1 VNGEKD
7 LFGDASV
14 VLVPLPGHTPGS
26 LGALVNLDRDGPF
39 LLASDAISL
48 RQSLDT
54 DIAPRNTW
62 NVEALL
68 KSFEEVRRIENSG
81 ATIICGHD
89 DLQWQSLRK
98 GNRGYE

>member
-1 VNGEKD
+1 MNGEKD

-39 LLASDAISL
+39 LLASDTMSL
-48 RQSLDT
+48 RQHLDT

-62 NVEALL
+62 NAEALL
-68 KSFEEVRRIENSG
+68 KIVRGGQADREVRSDR
-81 ATIICGHD
+81 
-89 DLQWQSLRK
+89 DLRP
-98 GNRGYE
+98 